1 MGVSGVSVDDV
12 VLEGL
17 MAMGRVL
24 VERGVGLLACQKCIH
39 PNLRDYLNEKVRL
52 SLSKTAL

>member
-1 MGVSGVSVDDV
+1 MGVSGVNVDDV

-52 SLSKTAL
+52 SLS